1 KALEHERVPA
11 RARLARDLASDEV
24 VELNPRE
31 TGSDFPPIPLVDL
44 AASLRKIRQRL
55 AHSVVQR
62 SIEVLAQDLVPLDFE
77 LCDGPDVGIG
87 FSPLRVQAGCGDN
100 ERKQEERTNDSHWG
114 AASLGNARRTSI
126 LTQQGP
132 STE

>member
-1 KALEHERVPA
+1 M
-11 RARLARDLASDEV
+11 
-24 VELNPRE
+24 
-31 TGSDFPPIPLVDL
+31 
-44 AASLRKIRQRL
+44 
-55 AHSVVQR
+55 
-62 SIEVLAQDLVPLDFE
+62 LAQDLVPLDFE
-77 LCDGPDVGIG
+77 LSDGTNVGIG
-87 FSPLRVQAGCGDN
+87 LSPLRVQAGRGND